1 MEMIVGVDALIPMKG
16 GAAIT
21 VGTFD
26 GLHLG
31 HRALIAATIE
41 SARESGGTSVLVTW
55 DRHPLETLRP
65 GAEPKVITTP
75 TRRAEL
81 VEATG
86 IDALVVLPFDK
97 EFSSWSPERFVTD
110 VLVRLGAR
118 TVFVGD
124 GWRFG
129 HKAAGTIELLRTM
142 GAEHEFVTSSLAL
155 AEVDGEPVS
164 STRVRS
170 AIAGGD
176 MEAAQVLLARPFDV
190 DGVVLR
196 GDRRGTDLGFPTAN
210 LMLDRS
216 IAHPP
221 RGVYAGRATIASA
234 NSARSTRRSTRLS
247 YSAAINVGVNP
258 QFGGDPE
265 ATPWRVEAFL
275 LDFDGELY
283 DQPLRVELHHRLRD
297 ELKFESVDAL
307 VEQMAKDVDRTRD
320 LIV

>member
-1 MEMIVGVDALIPMKG
+1 MMKIVGAGALAPMKG

-31 HRALIAATIE
+31 HRALIAATID
-41 SARESGGTSVLVTW
+41 SARATGGTSVLVTW

-65 GAEPKVITTP
+65 GTEPKVLTTP
-75 TRRAEL
+75 ARKAEL
-81 VEATG
+81 VEEVG

-97 EFSSWSPERFVTD
+97 EFSTWSAERFVTD

-118 TVFVGD
+118 SVFVGD

-129 HKAAGTIELLRTM
+129 HKRAGDIELLQAM
-142 GAEHEFVTSSLAL
+142 GAENEFVTSGLEL

-170 AIAGGD
+170 AIAAGD
-176 MEAAQVLLARPFDV
+176 MEAAHVLLARPFDV

-196 GDRRGTDLGFPTAN
+196 GDRRGTGLGYPTAN
-210 LMLDRS
+210 LMLDRG

-221 RGVYAGRATIASA
+221 RGVYAGRARVQNGLTY
-234 NSARSTRRSTRLS
+234 T
-247 YSAAINVGVNP
+247 AAINVGVNP

-275 LDFDGELY
+275 LDFEGDLY
-283 DQPLRVELHHRLRD
+283 DRPLRVELHHRLRD
-297 ELKFESVDAL
+297 ELTFPSVDAL
-307 VEQMAKDVDRTRD
+307 LDQIAKDVDRTRS
-320 LIV
+320 LMV

>member
-1 MEMIVGVDALIPMKG
+1 MMKIVGADALAPMKG

-31 HRALIAATIE
+31 HRALIAATID
-41 SARESGGTSVLVTW
+41 SARATGGTSVLVTW

-65 GAEPKVITTP
+65 GTEPKVLTTP
-75 TRRAEL
+75 ARKAEL
-81 VEATG
+81 VEEVG

-97 EFSSWSPERFVTD
+97 EFSTWSPERFVTD

-118 TVFVGD
+118 SVFVGD

-129 HKAAGTIELLRTM
+129 HKRAGDVQLLQTM
-142 GAEHEFVTSSLAL
+142 GAEHEFVTSGLEL
-155 AEVDGEPVS
+155 VEVDGEPVS

-170 AIAGGD
+170 AIAAGD
-176 MEAAQVLLARPFDV
+176 METAHVLLARPFDV

-196 GDRRGTDLGFPTAN
+196 GDRRGTGLGYPTAN

-221 RGVYAGRATIASA
+221 RGVYAGRA
-234 NSARSTRRSTRLS
+234 RLQKGLS
-247 YSAAINVGVNP
+247 YTAAINVGVNP

-275 LDFDGELY
+275 LDFEGDLY
-283 DQPLRVELHHRLRD
+283 DRPLRVELLHRLRD
-297 ELKFESVDAL
+297 ELTFESVNAL
-307 VEQMAKDVDRTRD
+307 LDQIVKDVERTRS
-320 LIV
+320 LID

>member
-1 MEMIVGVDALIPMKG
+1 MMKIVGADALAPMNG

-41 SARESGGTSVLVTW
+41 SARETNGTSVLVTW

-65 GAEPKVITTP
+65 GAEPRVITTP
-75 TRRAEL
+75 ARKAEL
-81 VEATG
+81 VEEVG

-97 EFSSWSPERFVTD
+97 EFSTWSPGRFVTD

-129 HKAAGTIELLRTM
+129 HKRAGTIQLLQTM
-142 GAEHEFVTSSLAL
+142 GAEHEFVTSGLSL

-170 AIAGGD
+170 AIAAGD
-176 MEAAQVLLARPFDV
+176 METAHVLLARPFDV
-190 DGVVLR
+190 DGIVLR
-196 GDRRGTDLGFPTAN
+196 GDRRGTGLGYPTAN

-221 RGVYAGRATIASA
+221 RGVYAGRARIATPP
-234 NSARSTRRSTRLS
+234 SARSSRRSPRLA
-247 YSAAINVGVNP
+247 YTAAINVGVNP

-265 ATPWRVEAFL
+265 ATPWKVEAFL
-275 LDFDGELY
+275 LDFDGDLY
-283 DQPLRVELHHRLRD
+283 DQPLRIELHHRLRD
-297 ELKFESVDAL
+297 ELKFSSVDAL
-307 VEQMAKDVDRTRD
+307 VEQMAKDVDRTRS

>member
-1 MEMIVGVDALIPMKG
+1 MEMIVGVDALSPMNG

-41 SARESGGTSVLVTW
+41 SARETGGSSVLVTW

-75 TRRAEL
+75 ARRAEL

-129 HKAAGTIELLRTM
+129 HKAAGTIALLRTM
-142 GAEHEFVTSSLAL
+142 GAEHEFATGSLAL

-170 AIAGGD
+170 AIATGD

-190 DGVVLR
+190 DGIVLR

-221 RGVYAGRATIASA
+221 RGVYAGRAQI
-234 NSARSTRRSTRLS
+234 RSTRLS
-247 YSAAINVGVNP
+247 YTAAINVGVNP

-265 ATPWRVEAFL
+265 ATPWRVEVFL
-275 LDFDGELY
+275 LDFDGDLY

-297 ELKFESVDAL
+297 ELTFESVDAL

-320 LIV
+320 LVI

>member
-1 MEMIVGVDALIPMKG
+1 MDVIVGVDALAPMSG

-31 HRALIAATIE
+31 HRALIAATID
-41 SARESGGTSVLVTW
+41 SARETGGTSVLVTW

-75 TRRAEL
+75 ERRAEL

-86 IDALVVLPFDK
+86 IDTLVVLPFDK
-97 EFSSWSPERFVTD
+97 KFSSWSPERFVTD

-118 TVFVGD
+118 NVFVGD

-129 HKAAGTIELLRTM
+129 HKAAGTIDLLERM
-142 GAEHEFVTSSLAL
+142 GAEHDFVVSGLTL
-155 AEVDGEPVS
+155 AEVDGERVS

-170 AIAGGD
+170 AIATGD
-176 MEAAQVLLARPFDV
+176 METAQVLLARPFDV

-196 GDRRGTDLGFPTAN
+196 GDRRGTGLGFPTAN

-221 RGVYAGRATIASA
+221 RGVYAGRATIESDHPQ
-234 NSARSTRRSTRLS
+234 RSTRLS
-247 YSAAINVGVNP
+247 YTAAVNVGVNP

-275 LDFDGELY
+275 LDFDGDLY

-307 VEQMAKDVDRTRD
+307 VEQMAKDVDRTRA
-320 LIV
+320 LID

>member
-1 MEMIVGVDALIPMKG
+1 MMKIVGADALAPMNG

-31 HRALIAATIE
+31 HRVLIAATIE
-41 SARESGGTSVLVTW
+41 SARATGGTSVLVTW

-65 GAEPKVITTP
+65 GAEPKVLTP
-75 TRRAEL
+75 PARKAEL
-81 VEATG
+81 VEEVG

-97 EFSSWSPERFVTD
+97 EFSTWSPERFVTD

-129 HKAAGTIELLRTM
+129 HKRAGTLELLQTM
-142 GAEHEFVTSSLAL
+142 GAEHDFVTSGVGL

-170 AIAGGD
+170 AIAAGD
-176 MEAAQVLLARPFDV
+176 MEIAHLLLARPFDV

-196 GDRRGTDLGFPTAN
+196 GDRRGTGLGYPTAN

-221 RGVYAGRATIASA
+221 RGVYAGRAKVQTGL
-234 NSARSTRRSTRLS
+234 TYT
-247 YSAAINVGVNP
+247 AAIP
-258 QFGGDPE
+258 RPPPGGSRPSCWTSR
-265 ATPWRVEAFL
+265 AISTTSR
-275 LDFDGELY
+275 
-283 DQPLRVELHHRLRD
+283 
-297 ELKFESVDAL
+297 FESSSTTACATNRSSPPSTL
-307 VEQMAKDVDRTRD
+307 SWNRWPKTSRGRAR
-320 LIV
+320 

>member
-1 MEMIVGVDALIPMKG
+1 MERIVGVDALAPMNG

-31 HRALIAATIE
+31 HRALIAATIN
-41 SARESGGTSVLVTW
+41 SAEETGGTSVLVTW

-65 GAEPKVITTP
+65 GSEPKVLTTP
-75 TRRAEL
+75 ARKAEL
-81 VEATG
+81 VEATS

-97 EFSSWSPERFVTD
+97 EFSTWSPERFVTD

-129 HKAAGTIELLRTM
+129 HKRAGTIELLQSM
-142 GAEHEFVTSSLAL
+142 GAEHEFVTSGLML

-170 AIAGGD
+170 AIAAGD
-176 MEAAQVLLARPFDV
+176 MEAAHVLLARPFDV

-196 GDRRGTDLGFPTAN
+196 GDRRGTGLGYPTAN

-221 RGVYAGRATIASA
+221 RGVYAGRATIASGI
-234 NSARSTRRSTRLS
+234 TYT
-247 YSAAINVGVNP
+247 AAINVGVNP

-275 LDFDGELY
+275 LDFDGDLY

-297 ELKFESVDAL
+297 ESTFESIDAL
-307 VEQMAKDVDRTRD
+307 LEQIAKDVERTRS
-320 LIV
+320 LIF

>member
-1 MEMIVGVDALIPMKG
+1 MEVIVGVDALAPMSS

-31 HRALIAATIE
+31 HRALIAATID
-41 SARESGGTSVLVTW
+41 SARESGGISVLVTW
-55 DRHPLETLRP
+55 DRHPFETLRP

-75 TRRAEL
+75 ERRAEL
-81 VEATG
+81 VEGTG

-97 EFSSWSPERFVTD
+97 EFSYWSPERFVTD

-129 HKAAGTIELLRTM
+129 HKAAGTIELLEKM
-142 GAEHEFVTSSLAL
+142 GAEHEFVVSGLAL
-155 AEVDGEPVS
+155 AEVDGERVS

-170 AIAGGD
+170 AIATGD
-176 MEAAQVLLARPFDV
+176 MEEAHMLLARPFDV

-196 GDRRGTDLGFPTAN
+196 GDRRGTGLGFPTAN

-221 RGVYAGRATIASA
+221 RGVYAGRATIASGI
-234 NSARSTRRSTRLS
+234 TYT
-247 YSAAINVGVNP
+247 AAINVGVNP

-265 ATPWRVEAFL
+265 ATPWRVESFL
-275 LDFDGELY
+275 LDFDGDLY

-297 ELKFESVDAL
+297 ELRFESVEAL
-307 VEQMAKDVDRTRD
+307 VEQMAKDVDRTRS

>member
-1 MEMIVGVDALIPMKG
+1 
-16 GAAIT
+16 
-21 VGTFD
+21 
-26 GLHLG
+26 
-31 HRALIAATIE
+31 
-41 SARESGGTSVLVTW
+41 VL
-55 DRHPLETLRP
+55 
-65 GAEPKVITTP
+65 TTP
-75 TRRAEL
+75 ARKAEL

-97 EFSSWSPERFVTD
+97 EFSTWSPERFVTD

-129 HKAAGTIELLRTM
+129 HKRAGTIELLQSM
-142 GAEHEFVTSSLAL
+142 GAEHEFVTSGLTL

-170 AIAGGD
+170 AIAAGD
-176 MEAAQVLLARPFDV
+176 MEAAHVLLARPFDV

-196 GDRRGTDLGFPTAN
+196 GDRRGTGLGYPTAN

-221 RGVYAGRATIASA
+221 RGVYAGRATIASGI
-234 NSARSTRRSTRLS
+234 TYT
-247 YSAAINVGVNP
+247 AAINVGVNP

-275 LDFDGELY
+275 LDFDGDLY

-297 ELKFESVDAL
+297 ESTFKSIDAL
-307 VEQMAKDVDRTRD
+307 LEQIAKDVERTRS